1 MKEEIVE
8 VTFLQRDDMVL
19 VKAEGTFPVGSSKD
33 FSVFIWLISINM
45 ESSIN

>member
-1 MKEEIVE
+1 MARNNSELSVMKEEIVE

-33 FSVFIWLISINM
+33 FSVFI
-45 ESSIN
+45 